1 MTASAPSSSEI
12 GAAVSRMLANGD
24 ARKSDAKGG
33 LEAHTQGII
42 AVYLF
47 GSFARGEAKPQSDVD
62 LGLLYESPPESTL
75 RGQPFGLEADLADV
89 LGRPV
94 QCVVMNTAP
103 PDLIHRILLDQMLLV
118 DRNPKLRIRFEVN
131 ARNQYFDLKPFLD
144 RYRKAER
151 VA

>member
-1 MTASAPSSSEI
+1 
-12 GAAVSRMLANGD
+12 MLANRD
-24 ARKSDAKGG
+24 APESGAKEGAEG
-33 LEAHTQGII
+33 HAQGII

-47 GSFARGEAKPQSDVD
+47 GSFARARAKAQSDVD
-62 LGLLYESPPESTL
+62 LGFLYESTPESTL
-75 RGQPFGLEADLADV
+75 RAQPFVLEADLADV
-89 LGRPV
+89 LGRRV

-103 PDLIHRILLDQMLLV
+103 PDLVHRILLAQMLLV
-118 DRNPKLRIRFEVN
+118 DRNPGLRIRFEVN